1 MKDYSH
7 IKCSC
12 GGIIGMYNRS
22 TFNCERCNMEFQLH
36 KLDYDVCLP
45 NDKTGWLFPMKRK
58 DDDMKKIYKTV
69 EQICESCGK
78 HFYLKYC
85 SDGTYE
91 YIGEVCDCESD
102 FHSVEGEP
110 SIPEWID
117 TLK

>member
-1 MKDYSH
+1 MVIPYEEKGY
-7 IKCSC
+7 
-12 GGIIGMYNRS
+12 
-22 TFNCERCNMEFQLH
+22 
-36 KLDYDVCLP
+36 
-45 NDKTGWLFPMKRK
+45 
-58 DDDMKKIYKTV
+58 DMKKIYKTV

-102 FHSVEGEP
+102 FHPVEGEP